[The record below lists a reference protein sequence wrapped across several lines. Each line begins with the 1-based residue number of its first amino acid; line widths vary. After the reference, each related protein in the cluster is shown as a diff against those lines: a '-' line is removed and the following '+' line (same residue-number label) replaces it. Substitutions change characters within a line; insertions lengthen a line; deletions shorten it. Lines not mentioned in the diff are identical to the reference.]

1 LEKHKERNKRRR
13 RRREKIIWWLG
24 RTMMAGRSGVVRSI
38 LLIVYLFLLSSGKS
52 LISFSFYFRKKSRS
66 ASSIIPFLFMAIRE
80 MWKDQGG

>member
-1 LEKHKERNKRRR
+1 LEKHKERNKR

-52 LISFSFYFRKKSRS
+52 LISFSISFQKKKSRS

>member
-1 LEKHKERNKRRR
+1 
-13 RRREKIIWWLG
+13 
-24 RTMMAGRSGVVRSI
+24 MMTGRSGVVRSI

-52 LISFSFYFRKKSRS
+52 LISFSFSFYFRKKSRS